1 MIREH
6 EEPTEHMSGM
16 ASSINEIT
24 PLGRRLRQLR
34 NEFIAQGG
42 KLLNREELERELAE
56 RRGGLYLLKDEDQ
69 NIR

>member
-1 MIREH
+1 MIGEH
-6 EEPTEHMSGM
+6 EEPTERMSGM
-16 ASSINEIT
+16 ASSIKEIT

-42 KLLNREELERELAE
+42 KLLNREELELELAE